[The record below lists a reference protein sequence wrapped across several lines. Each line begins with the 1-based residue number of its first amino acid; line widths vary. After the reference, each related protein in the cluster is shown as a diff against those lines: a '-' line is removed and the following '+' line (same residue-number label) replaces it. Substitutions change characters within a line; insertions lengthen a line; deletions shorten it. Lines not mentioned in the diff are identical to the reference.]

1 MCTQNYVDL
10 YITDI
15 INMSSYLPVKR
26 VGNLQNEV
34 AVALGK
40 HWATCWLHSAYSRG
54 CMDNPGLPYSSQ

>member
-15 INMSSYLPVKR
+15 INMSYLPVKR
-26 VGNLQNEV
+26 AGNLQNEV

-40 HWATCWLHSAYSRG
+40 HWAT
-54 CMDNPGLPYSSQ
+54 

>member
-15 INMSSYLPVKR
+15 INMASYLPVKR
-26 VGNLQNEV
+26 AGNLQNKV

-40 HWATCWLHSAYSRG
+40 HWAT
-54 CMDNPGLPYSSQ
+54 